1 MWYIVWTERVLAL
14 LGYKPP
20 VKSKPPKPKVYKPAP
35 KPKPKPK
42 INRQTLDGTS
52 RYLFDI

>member
-1 MWYIVWTERVLAL
+1 MWYIVWTERVLAM
-14 LGYKPP
+14 LGYKPL